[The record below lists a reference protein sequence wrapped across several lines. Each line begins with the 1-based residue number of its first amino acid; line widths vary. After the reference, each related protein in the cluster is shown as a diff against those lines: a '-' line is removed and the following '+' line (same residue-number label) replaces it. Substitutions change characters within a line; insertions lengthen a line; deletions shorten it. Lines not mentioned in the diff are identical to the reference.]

1 MTSRAD
7 FLAIVRRVARRQ
19 NLPECAVIAAMAS
32 RVERNASLTADP
44 ALTHHL
50 DQVAA
55 ALAAEI
61 GPALER
67 DVRYDSR

>member
-1 MTSRAD
+1 MTTRAD
-7 FLAIVRRVARRQ
+7 FLVIVRRVSRRQ
-19 NLPECAVIAAMAS
+19 NLPESAVIAAMAS
-32 RVERNASLTADP
+32 LVERNASLTADP

-61 GPALER
+61 GPSLKR
-67 DVRYDSR
+67 DISGGAR